1 MTKIGIPGEMTFN
14 VEKGKDYQAKPGDCY
29 WFEWDQDMNATIAT
43 CTISDNLYS
52 CPCYDHI
59 EETGEPYGCQKYVS
73 KERIKEE
80 ARALAERAMR
90 KDGSE

>member
-14 VEKGKDYQAKPGDCY
+14 TEKGKDYQAKPGDCY
-29 WFEWDQDMNATIAT
+29 WFEWVHDMNATIAT
-43 CTISDNLYS
+43 CNIDDGLYS

-59 EETGEPYGCQKYVS
+59 KKTGEPYGCEKYVS